1 MEHLQLVV
9 TPEKC
14 STEGAL
20 SGTLRPRLCAVC
32 AADLTGRRSHART
45 CSPQCRKHLFR
56 WPRSKVIERRWG
68 IDPRDLWRT
77 PGYVVEAVRRAL
89 RRRGADLTLDA
100 AAFPEDAVCPA
111 WISPEE
117 NSLSTSWASR
127 ALGGWAWWNPTY
139 SDPAPW
145 VSKAAAEARA
155 GCSSVALL
163 PSCTGARWWA
173 ELAAAAE
180 VLVFIRGRVAFLHP
194 DTGRPVSGTRFDS
207 ALAFLSDGR
216 GPARAEVVE
225 LALLKA
231 WAAAP
236 LVDLQARIPLDVPSM
251 FPALCAPSETLVPN
265 ALYGACDIRASLSF
279 GWAMAVSF
287 VLSSGGSSGS
297 VTS

>member
-1 MEHLQLVV
+1 MSHLALIRSPDKCDSRGPLGVTLSPRCVV
-9 TPEKC
+9 C
-14 STEGAL
+14 GAEL
-20 SGTLRPRLCAVC
+20 I
-32 AADLTGRRSHART
+32 GRRRDART
-45 CSPQCRKHLFR
+45 CSALCRQHLTR
-56 WPRSKVIERRWG
+56 WPRSKVISKRWN

-77 PGYVVEAVRRAL
+77 PGYVVEAVRRSLA
-89 RRRGADLTLDA
+89 RRGAELTLDA
-100 AAFPEDAVCPA
+100 CAFPEDAVCPA

-117 NSLSTSWASR
+117 NSLVTSWASR
-127 ALGGWAWWNPTY
+127 ARGGWAWWNPTY

-145 VSKAAAEARA
+145 VTKAAAEARA

-225 LALLKA
+225 LALLKT

-236 LVDLQARIPLDVPSM
+236 LVDLEALIPGDVPSM
-251 FPALCAPSETLVPN
+251 FPALCAASET
-265 ALYGACDIRASLSF
+265 RAI
-279 GWAMAVSF
+279 
-287 VLSSGGSSGS
+287 S
-297 VTS
+297 VTCGATDLRSS

>member
-1 MEHLQLVV
+1 MSHFAHLNSPAKCDSDPASSV
-9 TPEKC
+9 T
-14 STEGAL
+14 L
-20 SGTLRPRLCAVC
+20 SARRCAVC
-32 AADLTGRRSHART
+32 GVDLVGRRAHART
-45 CSPQCRKHLFR
+45 CSALCRKHLER
-56 WPRSKVIERRWG
+56 WPRSRLIARRWG

-77 PGYVVEAVRRAL
+77 PGYLVEATRRAL
-89 RRRGADLTLDA
+89 ARRGAVLTLDA
-100 AAFPEDAVCPA
+100 CAFPEDAVCGA

-117 NSLSTSWASR
+117 DSLRVSWAAR
-127 ALGGWAWWNPTY
+127 ARGGWAWWNPTY

-173 ELAAAAE
+173 ELADAAE

-225 LALLKA
+225 LAVLKT

-236 LVDLQARIPLDVPSM
+236 LADLEALTIGPVPSM
-251 FPALCAPSETLVPN
+251 FPALRVVSETR
-265 ALYGACDIRASLSF
+265 ALTGPYAP
-279 GWAMAVSF
+279 
-287 VLSSGGSSGS
+287 
-297 VTS
+297 